1 MIDLIRQLATDGKTI
16 VMVTHERDIASRV
29 DRVVTLVDG
38 RIADQRLENSDA

>member
-1 MIDLIRQLATDGKTI
+1 
-16 VMVTHERDIASRV
+16 MVTHERDIASRV